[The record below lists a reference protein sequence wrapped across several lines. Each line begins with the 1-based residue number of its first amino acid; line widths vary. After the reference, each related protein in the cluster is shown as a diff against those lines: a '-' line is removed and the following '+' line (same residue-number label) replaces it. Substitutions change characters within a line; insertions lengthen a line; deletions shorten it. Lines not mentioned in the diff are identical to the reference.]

1 MKKYI
6 KIIFAICGLIL
17 AIGIAGAA
25 FFIAAKPSS
34 DFQLKTDYLIEYEF
48 SVLSLKAD
56 MYKTAVKTSGFTI
69 NELQAV
75 LTKQKNNFSALKP
88 ILYDSSSKIA
98 GAYGNYANAN
108 TQLFKS
114 LENWIQEFINS
125 GESSKKTFEVVLK
138 EFEDE
143 HKKFEILKKEFQKRF
158 LLQEKKT
165 KIFSIILIILSW
177 SIGVFLT
184 WLISRMIYSIYIEIE
199 RRKKAKLRLHL
210 GPKTETLNNQREE
223 AYNTSK
229 VFLPASSV
237 SYTEAAES
245 INNSNTKKESLRSE
259 PVSDFQV
266 TQSSAVKYFG
276 KTGTPA
282 KNFTGKN
289 EGNAGFR
296 PGKEKTENSD
306 YAKLKEE
313 YLQLKQF
320 SENLTSSFNSLE
332 EKHADLEKEYSVLKD
347 QNIFS
352 KKTEKLEDVKFFLH
366 DIQQTAAN
374 AQEDAKIAEDLV
386 QTFNTGHSLFKTTYE
401 KIVHINQSISTIR
414 EMAEVIEGIADQ
426 TKMLSMN
433 AAIEAAHAGEA
444 GKGFAVVAEELGRLA
459 AAALESSHT
468 IGNTITEVIKNISF
482 MAKNSESLDKAFNE
496 LNLKTDKMYSTVME
510 FSSKMVDTFQ
520 KTDQVLKDL

>member
-158 LLQEKKT
+158 LLQEKK
-165 KIFSIILIILSW
+165 
-177 SIGVFLT
+177 
-184 WLISRMIYSIYIEIE
+184 
-199 RRKKAKLRLHL
+199 
-210 GPKTETLNNQREE
+210 
-223 AYNTSK
+223 K
-229 VFLPASSV
+229 V
-237 SYTEAAES
+237 
-245 INNSNTKKESLRSE
+245 
-259 PVSDFQV
+259 
-266 TQSSAVKYFG
+266 
-276 KTGTPA
+276 
-282 KNFTGKN
+282 
-289 EGNAGFR
+289 
-296 PGKEKTENSD
+296 
-306 YAKLKEE
+306 
-313 YLQLKQF
+313 
-320 SENLTSSFNSLE
+320 
-332 EKHADLEKEYSVLKD
+332 
-347 QNIFS
+347 
-352 KKTEKLEDVKFFLH
+352 
-366 DIQQTAAN
+366 
-374 AQEDAKIAEDLV
+374 
-386 QTFNTGHSLFKTTYE
+386 
-401 KIVHINQSISTIR
+401 
-414 EMAEVIEGIADQ
+414 
-426 TKMLSMN
+426 
-433 AAIEAAHAGEA
+433 
-444 GKGFAVVAEELGRLA
+444 
-459 AAALESSHT
+459 
-468 IGNTITEVIKNISF
+468 
-482 MAKNSESLDKAFNE
+482 
-496 LNLKTDKMYSTVME
+496 
-510 FSSKMVDTFQ
+510 
-520 KTDQVLKDL
+520 